1 TREGSLRPTVHAHA
15 SAFTEVVLHV
25 DDDQRLM
32 RIHLDNLSSNRVGIT
47 GSPRDICVA
56 AGGSS
61 AKEAACRSRAVDNGS
76 RPTISPSRTNGRSR
90 PRSSPLPS
98 PLPVIGLPT
107 PISSATAMPR
117 RSRCR
122 SAYLRPPWLPL
133 SVLCFSTGT
142 REPSCP
148 SRATSLYT

>member
-1 TREGSLRPTVHAHA
+1 ERLRVEVGMESGAVSADDAMRRPAIDEVRGLGEVAARVDVMVAGGHYDVIIALPGVRVLPRGQDLGNREGNLRPAVHAHA

-61 AKEAACRSRAVDNGS
+61 AQEAACRSRAVDNG
-76 RPTISPSRTNGRSR
+76 
-90 PRSSPLPS
+90 
-98 PLPVIGLPT
+98 
-107 PISSATAMPR
+107 
-117 RSRCR
+117 
-122 SAYLRPPWLPL
+122 
-133 SVLCFSTGT
+133 
-142 REPSCP
+142 
-148 SRATSLYT
+148 